1 MIRIYQ
7 KEDAEYQKSK
17 DIKFSEEI
25 SIKIKKQFSIPLNK
39 KIILYCPTH
48 RDNINDYNLNIIGLM
63 CLPPQNKKPTD
74 YFLLLK
80 KLAKALSISELSMG
94 MSNDFEEAIQ
104 CGSTYI
110 RIGSNIF
117 GKRI

>member
-1 MIRIYQ
+1 
-7 KEDAEYQKSK
+7 
-17 DIKFSEEI
+17 
-25 SIKIKKQFSIPLNK
+25 
-39 KIILYCPTH
+39 
-48 RDNINDYNLNIIGLM
+48 M

-74 YFLLLK
+74 CFMLLK
-80 KLAKALSISELSMG
+80 KLAKELSISELSMG